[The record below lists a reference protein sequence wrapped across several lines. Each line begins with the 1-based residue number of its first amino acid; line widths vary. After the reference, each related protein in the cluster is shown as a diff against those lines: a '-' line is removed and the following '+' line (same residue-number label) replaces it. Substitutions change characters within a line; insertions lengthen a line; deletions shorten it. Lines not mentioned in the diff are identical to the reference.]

1 MSTVGSYRGPNIV
14 TRGLVLHLDAASPNS
29 YYSPNGGTVW
39 KDVSGNGNDSTLVN
53 SPAFADDT
61 FLLDGTDNY
70 INCGDTF
77 PSGSQN
83 ITLSIWLYRRDQVVN
98 DYFIS
103 KGTASDGTPGS
114 TFYMI
119 NGPSYVRFVATDTT
133 PTRSTNVEHYGLV
146 TDQWYNFTYTYDG
159 TIIIGYRDGEN
170 PVTNTS
176 ISGPL
181 QYVNQPILIG
191 THKYGGRH
199 PQADIGSFSLYNRAL
214 SAQEVLQNFN
224 ATKDRFGL

>member
-39 KDVSGNGNDSTLVN
+39 KDVSGNGNNGTLVN
-53 SPAFADDT
+53 GTTFSNDAFVFDGVDDH
-61 FLLDGTDNY
+61 
-70 INCGDTF
+70 INCGDIL

-83 ITLSIWLYRRDQVVN
+83 ITISIWMYKFDAVVG
-98 DYFIS
+98 DYILS
-103 KGTASDGTPGS
+103 KGTASDGTAGS
-114 TFYMI
+114 TFYI
-119 NGPSYVRFVATDTT
+119 VNGSTYVRFTATDTT
-133 PTRSTNVEHYGLV
+133 PTRSTNVEHYGINLN
-146 TDQWYNFTYTYDG
+146 QWYNFTYTYNG
-159 TIIIGYRDGEN
+159 STIVGYRDGAN

-181 QYVNQPILIG
+181 NYLNQPILIG
-191 THKYGGRH
+191 THKYGSRY
-199 PQADIGSFSLYNRAL
+199 PQMDIGSFSLYDRAL
-214 SAQEVLQNFN
+214 SAQEVLQNYN